1 MVVRFNLKLIMQE
14 NIPKEPPVSTDT
26 PVVANNV
33 AEPVTEKEMPIEVKT
48 EQSTNKILTLLKNP
62 AVKTYGLAA
71 LALVVIVGLL
81 IFGLEKQGRIST
93 GIFSA
98 LTSSIDRTPVATV
111 NGKKIIKSDYDSSLQ
126 QLLQMAGSQGASTTD
141 PALLSQY
148 ETQAM
153 DTLVNGELLRQSALE
168 SGLKASRKDIKKRY
182 NEIRDGVGGK
192 ELLAER
198 MKEFKITKASLRRDI
213 ENEILIKG
221 LFASVFVGDKAE
233 VTDEEIAAFYNGLGG
248 EGAEVPPLAQV
259 KDQVIQQIKLDRQQ
273 QEAGKYIEELRA
285 KAQIE
290 ILI

>member
-1 MVVRFNLKLIMQE
+1 MQDNNLKE
-14 NIPKEPPVSTDT
+14 SPVGATTPEVKYVTEPVVEKET
-26 PVVANNV
+26 PV
-33 AEPVTEKEMPIEVKT
+33 EEKIVN
-48 EQSTNKILTLLKNP
+48 STSKISTLLKNP

-98 LTSSIDRTPVATV
+98 LTSSIDRTPVAMI
-111 NGKKIIKSDYDSSLQ
+111 NGKDIIKSDYDSSLQ
-126 QLLQMAGSQGASTTD
+126 QLLQMAASQGASTTD

-148 ETQAM
+148 QKQAM
-153 DTLVNGELLRQSALE
+153 DTLVNGELLRQSALAA
-168 SGLKASRKDIKKRY
+168 GLTASSEDIEERY
-182 NEIRDGVGGK
+182 NEIRDGVGGAD
-192 ELLAER
+192 LLAER
-198 MKEFKITKASLRRDI
+198 MNEFKITEQSLRRDI
-213 ENEILIKG
+213 ENEILIQG

-233 VTDEEIAAFYNGLGG
+233 ITEDEVIAFYNGLGG
-248 EGAEVPPLAQV
+248 KEAGIPPLAEV

-273 QEAGKYIEELRA
+273 QEAGKYIEELLA